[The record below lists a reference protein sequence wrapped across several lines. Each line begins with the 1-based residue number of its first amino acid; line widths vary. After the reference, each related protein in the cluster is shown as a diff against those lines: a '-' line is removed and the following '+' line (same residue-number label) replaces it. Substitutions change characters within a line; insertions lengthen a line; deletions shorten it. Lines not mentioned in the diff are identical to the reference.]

1 MRISFEC
8 FYSLRSLSVFIKA
21 SRVLII
27 FSFIRKLTA
36 RMQSPLL
43 SKFICCLELRTGGLL
58 MGIIDCLLYVVV
70 SIIFSMQI
78 FFDVGFIENEKGER
92 NLEVEKVSG
101 SLTHS
106 LS

>member
-1 MRISFEC
+1 
-8 FYSLRSLSVFIKA
+8 
-21 SRVLII
+21 
-27 FSFIRKLTA
+27 
-36 RMQSPLL
+36 
-43 SKFICCLELRTGGLL
+43 
-58 MGIIDCLLYVVV
+58 MGTIDCLLYVVV